1 MERFGPTAG
10 LVMDRYQDG
19 RLDDILSETLLQERV
34 LYQVAQATIPAGGS
48 VVVEAVYTKGPS
60 YDFYTGGDTDATLEG
75 YDLVTALGSG
85 LAFSEQR
92 VELLG
97 REGIELAYSDLGFDT
112 EQGEWEVL
120 LAPEKEH
127 YSLEVRLPQEE

>member
-1 MERFGPTAG
+1 M
-10 LVMDRYQDG
+10 
-19 RLDDILSETLLQERV
+19 
-34 LYQVAQATIPAGGS
+34 
-48 VVVEAVYTKGPS
+48 
-60 YDFYTGGDTDATLEG
+60 
-75 YDLVTALGSG
+75 TALGSG

-127 YSLEVRLPQEE
+127 YSLEVRLLQEE